1 MSPDDSTIQ
10 SLVES
15 TVQGSGVEIIISGI
29 RIQINNSKH
38 ISLEGQK
45 HKFINFK
52 IKIDIFRVGFSSFYH
67 K

>member
-15 TVQGSGVEIIISGI
+15 TVQRSEVEIIISGI
-29 RIQINNSKH
+29 RIQINNPKY

-45 HKFINFK
+45 QIHQC
-52 IKIDIFRVGFSSFYH
+52 
-67 K
+67 